1 VRGTYLLMLGVIAY
15 MFITDRSVHGY
26 LEEGGAV
33 TASYGLSFVLPIV
46 ALVLSFMA
54 ERAIKADEELVRS
67 ADRLR

>member
-1 VRGTYLLMLGVIAY
+1 VK
-15 MFITDRSVHGY
+15 
-26 LEEGGAV
+26 
-33 TASYGLSFVLPIV
+33 ASYGLSFVLPIV